1 MRKEKPL
8 VIVATPNICWLHP
21 EVAYPGNAVEIGEEA
36 ALCREAG
43 AAVLH
48 THAEGQW
55 KEVYD
60 EVKKRSDIILQGG
73 MSSIPLQER
82 IELFE
87 LKYDMVSIIANH
99 HAGHLKR

>member
-1 MRKEKPL
+1 MRKQEPL
-8 VIVATPNICWLHP
+8 IIVATPNVCWLHP
-21 EVAYPGNAVEIGEEA
+21 EVTFPKNAKEIAEEA

-43 AAVLH
+43 ATVLH

-55 KEVYD
+55 REVY
-60 EVKKRSDIILQGG
+60 ESVRGACDIILQGG

-87 LKYDMVSIIANH
+87 MKYDMVLLQVFSYF
-99 HAGHLKR
+99 

>member
-43 AAVLH
+43 AAVLLSLIH
-48 THAEGQW
+48 
-55 KEVYD
+55 
-60 EVKKRSDIILQGG
+60 I
-73 MSSIPLQER
+73 
-82 IELFE
+82 
-87 LKYDMVSIIANH
+87 
-99 HAGHLKR
+99 